1 MVPVLLLAVAAAQ
14 RGSDVTLDTAV
25 LRELGEDLGD
35 PGLVRDTIGVYL
47 DELPGRLVE
56 IHRGYGE
63 GSRDVVRSAAHA
75 LKGAS
80 AMLGAQ
86 RLGGMC
92 AQMEKEPTDSLLAEL
107 TVEAE
112 AVETQMRDYLA
123 DAAAAR

>member
-1 MVPVLLLAVAAAQ
+1 
-14 RGSDVTLDTAV
+14 
-25 LRELGEDLGD
+25 
-35 PGLVRDTIGVYL
+35 
-47 DELPGRLVE
+47 
-56 IHRGYGE
+56 
-63 GSRDVVRSAAHA
+63 
-75 LKGAS
+75 
-80 AMLGAQ
+80 MLGAQ